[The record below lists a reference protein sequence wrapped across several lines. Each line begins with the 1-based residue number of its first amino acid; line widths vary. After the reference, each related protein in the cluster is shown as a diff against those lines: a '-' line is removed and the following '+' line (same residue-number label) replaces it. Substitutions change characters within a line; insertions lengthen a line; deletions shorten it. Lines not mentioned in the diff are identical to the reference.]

1 MGAAHTKLPLLVDM
15 IEHQFKKAICTCT
28 KGTIRG
34 QNKGDEKRIS
44 CPSRRLDPGVAYL
57 SHFDITKKG
66 LDTTPHVHTAAPHG
80 RVTRKAS
87 NGHVHQDTFARRT
100 KTKQVGPPFAEI
112 MRSTRIFYSALHTP
126 SIAVPSV

>member
-1 MGAAHTKLPLLVDM
+1 MGAAHTKLPLLLDM
-15 IEHQFKKAICTCT
+15 IEHQLKKGICTCT

-34 QNKGDEKRIS
+34 QNKGDENSIV

-66 LDTTPHVHTAAPHG
+66 IDTTPHVRTAAPHG

-100 KTKQVGPPFAEI
+100 KAKQIGSPFAEI
-112 MRSTRIFYSALHTP
+112 RRSTRIFYSDLHMP
-126 SIAVPSV
+126 SIAVSSV